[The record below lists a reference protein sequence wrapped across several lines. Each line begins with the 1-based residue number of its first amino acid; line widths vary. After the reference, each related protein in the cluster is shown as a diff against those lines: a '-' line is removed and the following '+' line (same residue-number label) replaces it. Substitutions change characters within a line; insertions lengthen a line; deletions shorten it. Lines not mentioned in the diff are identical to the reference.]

1 MFTVKLK
8 RFSNGAGPDAR
19 PPNVLSG
26 APAGLTFA
34 KSPLGI

>member
-1 MFTVKLK
+1 MLVVKLK

-26 APAGLTFA
+26 VPAGRIFD
-34 KSPLGI
+34 KSQRGI